1 MLRTRDAYTFE
12 NSCVVCEVSIGAIE
26 IDREDGRTPDQLRPL
41 ACSRNILHRPHGSA
55 SWSQGDTK
63 VLAAVYGPKPGTRKN
78 ENPEKACFEVIWKPK
93 SGQIVFPNTTL
104 SVLPEGS
111 SLVEGEPVEDGIIKL
126 VTHGVMSVDDYFWCV
141 ENGRAATA
149 SLSAFFRKNFQ

>member
-1 MLRTRDAYTFE
+1 MCDVTSIVELKEGLRTRDAYTFE

-93 SGQIVFPNTTL
+93 SGQIGKAEKEYEMIL
-104 SVLPEGS
+104 
-111 SLVEGEPVEDGIIKL
+111 
-126 VTHGVMSVDDYFWCV
+126 
-141 ENGRAATA
+141 
-149 SLSAFFRKNFQ
+149 